1 MILIAFLV
9 AAQITAIA
17 EPAEPGGEL
26 AFQVDAAYS
35 HVRWDTRITR
45 ERSTASGIVLGDELQ
60 HTRTLDAVEL
70 RLAAAVWRS
79 LEVHLLAPYAL
90 SDTQQWY
97 ALAGG
102 TLATNTIDVS
112 GCAAPGSCASPQPIG
127 VVPGQSTR
135 SRFFDPTIGV
145 AWSPVRERWDPA
157 RIDTPPPAATWVIGL
172 DYTIPIGGKVDD
184 PSRALAGDS
193 RPEEKQAHVLTAWM
207 AFSKRIRTI
216 EPYLKIEG
224 SAPFASGKAYD
235 NCQHPETMADVAA
248 ANCAGAWKGETG
260 YKPPFEAALTG
271 GTEIVAYEDRALDR
285 RFSVDVRGGV
295 RWHGASRGYTQ
306 VTDLLGKL
314 TYADEYLTGTAQLAL
329 YGRIA
334 RWLNLKVAGLV
345 GVDSAHFITH
355 EDIGEDKN
363 GDGAITISQG
373 TGAPAPDQNPNY
385 DFRLDQPG
393 RRLRAEPSLFWGVSG
408 TVVVS
413 F

>member
-1 MILIAFLV
+1 LILIAFLV

-17 EPAEPGGEL
+17 ETAEPRGQL
-26 AFQVDAAYS
+26 AMEVDATYS
-35 HVRWDTRITR
+35 HVRWDTKITR
-45 ERSTASGIVLGDELQ
+45 ERSTAGGILLGDELQ
-60 HTRTLDAVEL
+60 HQRTLDAVEL
-70 RLAAAVWRS
+70 RFAAAVWRH
-79 LEVHLLAPYAL
+79 LEVHLIAPYAL
-90 SDTQQWY
+90 RDVQEWY
-97 ALAGG
+97 GLAGG

-112 GCAAPGSCASPQPIG
+112 GCAAPGSCTAPQPIG

-135 SRFFDPTIGV
+135 SGFFDPTVGI
-145 AWSPVRERWDPA
+145 AWSPIRETFDPA
-157 RIDTPPPAATWVIGL
+157 RVGTPPPVATWVIGL

-184 PSRALAGDS
+184 PSRALATDS

-207 AFSKRIRTI
+207 AFSKRIQKV
-216 EPYLKIEG
+216 EPYLKVEAA
-224 SAPFASGKAYD
+224 APFASSQAYD
-235 NCQHPETMADVAA
+235 NCKHPETLADVAA
-248 ANCAGAWKGETG
+248 ANCAGAWKGQTG

-285 RFSVDVRGGV
+285 RFSVDLRGGV
-295 RWHGASRGYTQ
+295 RWHGPSRGYTQ

-329 YGRIA
+329 YGRIS
-334 RWLNLKVAGLV
+334 RWLNLRVTGLI
-345 GVDSAHFITH
+345 GMDSAHFITH

-363 GDGAITISQG
+363 GDGSITISQG
-373 TGAPAPDQNPNY
+373 SGAAAPDQNPNY

-408 TVVVS
+408 TLAVS